1 MSVGLLVCLPHH
13 GQANIIRG
21 EKTNPGAVLE
31 SNEELGHCLQIKVGE
46 EGYDVVDEIESE
58 DFRLQ
63 GATNIMPNT
72 ENLPF
77 DLLHEIFYLE
87 YQDLISSSFGRPPS

>member
-63 GATNIMPNT
+63 GAQGVCAILTFNKYT
-72 ENLPF
+72 YF
-77 DLLHEIFYLE
+77 WQFAYL
-87 YQDLISSSFGRPPS
+87 SFLSM

>member
-31 SNEELGHCLQIKVGE
+31 SNEELGHCLQIEVGE

-63 GATNIMPNT
+63 GAQGVCAILIFNKYTYFWQFVY
-72 ENLPF
+72 LY
-77 DLLHEIFYLE
+77 LL
-87 YQDLISSSFGRPPS
+87 SM